1 MSLIAAKFVLCLPSE
16 EQEERVNTCKILKRG
31 LKETQKIIIGD
42 DTWVYGYEPEAKQ
55 QSSQGK
61 SPSPPHPK
69 KARQVCSNVN
79 STLVVFFRRSRNCAI
94 WICSTRT
101 NCRPP
106 LLRWHLTAFA
116 GKCAA
121 KRTWKVEFGFVHHD
135 SAPARCAVCVN
146 YWVKT
151 KCHST
156 HTLLAR
162 FSTAWLLFPEL
173 EIALQGR
180 RFNDVTMIQAKSQ
193 DALGECHTMHFTIF
207 FEGWRVCW
215 ARCIIYDADYSERGA
230 GIA

>member
-1 MSLIAAKFVLCLPSE
+1 M
-16 EQEERVNTCKILKRG
+16 TRG
-31 LKETQKIIIGD
+31 FTGTTQK
-42 DTWVYGYEPEAKQ
+42 P
-55 QSSQGK
+55 SSSRLKGRAHHLHIQK
-61 SPSPPHPK
+61 RQDK
-69 KARQVCSNVN
+69 FAQMWIARS
-79 STLVVFFRRSRNCAI
+79 LFFFRRSRNCAI

-101 NCRPP
+101 NCKPP

-116 GKCAA
+116 GKCAT

-193 DALGECHTMHFTIF
+193 DALGECHTMHFTKF

-215 ARCIIYDADYSERGA
+215 ARIIYDADYSERGA
-230 GIA
+230 AIAQSV